1 MASMTEQEYLTQLYH
16 IQSHNPPSIAL
27 LPSAEQIYDIDIATR
42 TINSPKFLSV
52 AHDHKSETIYFRV
65 DRFNDYMDLS
75 NTICIVQYVDAL
87 GKAHIYPVP
96 FFDIVSEHKAGKM
109 LLPWCIDGAA
119 TQTAGIVEYSFRF
132 YRIDSINNEL
142 IFTYSLNTLPA
153 KSNVLYGMDVQ
164 NFAGSV
170 ITASEYEY
178 LWQEIQKI
186 NARDGVYWDI
196 YE

>member
-1 MASMTEQEYLTQLYH
+1 MASNTEQEYLAQLH
-16 IQSHNPPSIAL
+16 QIQSQNPPSIAI
-27 LPSAEQIYDIDIATR
+27 LPSAETIYDIDVISR
-42 TINSPKFLSV
+42 TVNSPKFLSV
-52 AHDHKSETIYFRV
+52 ARDHKSETIYFRI

-75 NTICIVQYVDAL
+75 NTICIVQYYDAS
-87 GKAHIYPVP
+87 GKSHIYPVP
-96 FFDIVSEHKAGKM
+96 FFDIVTEHKNGK
-109 LLPWCIDGAA
+109 LLFPWCIDGAA
-119 TQTAGIVEYSFRF
+119 TQKAGIVEYSFRF
-132 YRIDSINNEL
+132 YRVDTIDGKL
-142 IFTYSLNTLPA
+142 VFTYSLNTIPA

-164 NFAGSV
+164 DLAGGV